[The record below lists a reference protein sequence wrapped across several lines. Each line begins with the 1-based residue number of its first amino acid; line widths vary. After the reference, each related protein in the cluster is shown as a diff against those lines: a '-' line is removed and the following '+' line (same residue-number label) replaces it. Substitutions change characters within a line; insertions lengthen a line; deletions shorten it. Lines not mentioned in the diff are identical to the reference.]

1 MVTVAAEDYRLSIRH
16 AMDTGS
22 NTKRMGILLS
32 LAPNVH
38 VWRVYSKEEQIKVTA
53 AAIIVDV

>member
-1 MVTVAAEDYRLSIRH
+1 
-16 AMDTGS
+16 MDTGS

-38 VWRVYSKEEQIKVTA
+38 VWRVYSKEEQIKVTV